1 MAVAH
6 KGAISFGLVNIPVDL
21 YTATQDISI
30 SFNQLHK
37 DCKQR
42 IKYKKTCPACNIDE
56 VKSEDIIKGYEY
68 EENKYVIM
76 NEEDFEKIKTQKD
89 KSISILHFTDL
100 NKIDPIFYEKA
111 YYVVPSG
118 SDKAYSLLKSALESE
133 NKVAIGKTVMGT
145 KEHLVTIRPTKE
157 CLLIE
162 TMYFLDEIKAIP
174 KPFTSIETNQAELEM
189 AKKLINNMTS
199 DFKPELYKDEYNEKV
214 KNAIQQK
221 INGQEVTEVHPQQPS
236 NVIDLMD
243 ALKRSVEASKKA
255 Q

>member
-1 MAVAH
+1 M
-6 KGAISFGLVNIPVDL
+6 
-21 YTATQDISI
+21 
-30 SFNQLHK
+30 
-37 DCKQR
+37 
-42 IKYKKTCPACNIDE
+42 
-56 VKSEDIIKGYEY
+56 
-68 EENKYVIM
+68 
-76 NEEDFEKIKTQKD
+76 
-89 KSISILHFTDL
+89 
-100 NKIDPIFYEKA
+100 
-111 YYVVPSG
+111 
-118 SDKAYSLLKSALESE
+118 ESE